1 MIVFYLSLA
10 CFLFILVILI
20 RKSSFIKHIFLYLVL
35 LSFININFLSA
46 KNIILQRGSQSFAY
60 EKISEAIANANN
72 GDILYLP
79 PGNFDVS
86 GIQIN
91 KGIHIIGAGYN
102 PKTTGAIGQTTI
114 MGDLVIVKGAD
125 GGSIQGMNILN
136 SVLFGIDSSSSEV
149 KNYTITRCFIAGKLF
164 LTYAESQPSKCS
176 NIIITENI
184 LYNLDGGYANNVIVT
199 NNIITQNAYNIVTFF
214 KNAIFANNIFLT
226 REDFPLNCVYSCV
239 FKNNIIAK
247 GRFECSS
254 WGGGSG
260 NILINNLYSSSQGL
274 STYGV
279 VQYEGNV
286 FLERS
291 KMFVNA
297 EEDDFRFPNDYHLTQ
312 NALKAITGTDG
323 TQVGIYGGQYPF
335 KDGAAPVNPQII
347 EKKISTTTNP
357 KGKLNVQIKVKAQN
371 K

>member
-1 MIVFYLSLA
+1 MKMLLISL
-10 CFLFILVILI
+10 F
-20 RKSSFIKHIFLYLVL
+20 L
-35 LSFININFLSA
+35 LSFCLLQSLTA
-46 KNIILQRGSQSFAY
+46 QSIIVQRGNQSFAY
-60 EKISEAIANANN
+60 ATLSEAIANANN

-102 PKTTGAIGQTTI
+102 PTTTGATGQTNI
-114 MGDLVIVKGAD
+114 SGNLVIVKGAD

-226 REDFPLNCVYSCV
+226 REDFPLNRVYSCV

-247 GRFECSS
+247 GVFACSS
-254 WGGGSG
+254 WDGGSG

-274 STYGV
+274 STNGV

-297 EEDDFRFPNDYHLTQ
+297 EEDDFRFPNDYQLTQ
-312 NALKAITGTDG
+312 AALKAITGTDG

-335 KDGAAPVNPQII
+335 KEGAAPVNPQII